1 MTLPPG
7 PNIIQLL
14 HLLFTNFH
22 TGFTHELQGTNPLA
36 YYKRFYITAVKG

>member
-14 HLLFTNFH
+14 HS
-22 TGFTHELQGTNPLA
+22 
-36 YYKRFYITAVKG
+36 